1 MGSWNNLQ
9 KGFTVNERLPGT
21 HVDVTVRHVFS
32 GVADVHRQPYQIK
45 KPPYVTLAGC
55 RTTLNSLM

>member
-9 KGFTVNERLPGT
+9 KGFTANERLSGT

-32 GVADVHRQPYQIK
+32 GAADVHRPTYQMK
-45 KPPYVTLAGC
+45 KPPHITLTGYG
-55 RTTLNSLM
+55 TT